1 MLMCIKR
8 LYITIVL
15 ISLVFAG
22 VLSQTPANKMKDVQ
36 GFREKLVAM
45 SDRVSTIESDFVQE
59 KKLSILSNTII
70 SKGKFWFKKENN
82 IRWEYLQPFQYLIII
97 SNGKIFIKEDKNQKQ
112 YDVQSNRMFE
122 EMNRFISGCIQGDIL
137 KNDEEFVVSYF
148 EDEKSYYVS
157 LVPKA
162 ASLQNMLKEVNI
174 WFNRTDLTVNRIIMV
189 EPGGDYTRIDF
200 TNKKLNTDIAL
211 EKFSFK

>member
-1 MLMCIKR
+1 MCIKR